1 MDKAIKLFAT
11 GFGAGYL
18 PKAPGTFGTIVGV
31 ALFWALSDLPFVH
44 YTIVTIVFIV
54 FASWIAEQARGL
66 FGVDDPPQVTIDEI
80 AGFLVTMLGHA
91 WNWEFVVAG
100 FVLFRIFDILKPF
113 PVRSID
119 RKIKN
124 GWGIVLDDVLAGV
137 YANAGL
143 MILSRLL

>member
-1 MDKAIKLFAT
+1 MDKLIKFFAT
-11 GFGAGYL
+11 GFGTGYM
-18 PKAPGTFGTIVGV
+18 PKAQGTFGTAVGV

-44 YTIVTIVFIV
+44 YAIVTIVFIV

-66 FGVDDPPQVTIDEI
+66 FGNDDPPQVTIDEI

-91 WNWEFVVAG
+91 WSWKSIAAG

-124 GWGIVLDDVLAGV
+124 GWGIVLDDVLAGA
-137 YANAGL
+137 YANACL